1 MARLKT
7 LFFTLSLV
15 LLLAGPATTARAQL
29 VFGPGP
35 ESPANNLDAI
45 VAVVNDDVITRRE
58 LNAAMAT
65 VERQLRQK
73 KVALPPQ
80 SVLERQ
86 VLERLILGKLQVRVA
101 ERNGITV
108 DDTTL
113 NAAIDNLARRN
124 NMSLSQLQQ
133 SVEKDGVSFSQ
144 FRDDVRREILI
155 ARLRQRMVETQI
167 QISEQDVE
175 SLRAQLAGSPEM
187 RAGGAPGGE
196 GPRPTGGEGG
206 GTNRQYHIA
215 QILIAVPESASPEQI
230 ATAKRQA
237 EDVLARLRQGSDFQ
251 ALAVSVSADQQA
263 LQGGDLGWRSADQLP
278 TLFAEVVPKLQ
289 PGQSSGLIR
298 SPSGF
303 HIVKLLEVRGGGSA
317 ARPAAA
323 PGTPP
328 ASTTPTTAAMVTQT
342 HARHI
347 LLTTSGQRSDAEA
360 RQQLEQLRQRIKAG
374 ADFAAL
380 ARADSDDKASGARG
394 GDLGWVMPG
403 MLVPQFEQEMDR
415 LQPGEISPPFQTQFG
430 WHIVQVLE
438 RRQVQGSADSE
449 RARIREA
456 LFRRRADEEWDLQ
469 LRRLR
474 DEAYVEI
481 RLPPATAA
489 P

>member
-133 SVEKDGVSFSQ
+133 SVEKDGVSFTQ

-187 RAGGAPGGE
+187 QRGGAPVAE
-196 GPRPTGGEGG
+196 GARPTGGEGG
-206 GTNRQYHIA
+206 GANRQYHIA
-215 QILIAVPESASPEQI
+215 QILIAVPESASPEQF
-230 ATAKRQA
+230 ATA
-237 EDVLARLRQGSDFQ
+237 
-251 ALAVSVSADQQA
+251 
-263 LQGGDLGWRSADQLP
+263 
-278 TLFAEVVPKLQ
+278 
-289 PGQSSGLIR
+289 
-298 SPSGF
+298 
-303 HIVKLLEVRGGGSA
+303 
-317 ARPAAA
+317 
-323 PGTPP
+323 
-328 ASTTPTTAAMVTQT
+328 
-342 HARHI
+342 
-347 LLTTSGQRSDAEA
+347 
-360 RQQLEQLRQRIKAG
+360 
-374 ADFAAL
+374 
-380 ARADSDDKASGARG
+380 
-394 GDLGWVMPG
+394 
-403 MLVPQFEQEMDR
+403 
-415 LQPGEISPPFQTQFG
+415 
-430 WHIVQVLE
+430 
-438 RRQVQGSADSE
+438 
-449 RARIREA
+449 
-456 LFRRRADEEWDLQ
+456 
-469 LRRLR
+469 
-474 DEAYVEI
+474 
-481 RLPPATAA
+481 
-489 P
+489 